1 MSQAGSSVASN
12 GREPGDRRLPD
23 EEAAKSSLEMIL
35 RSGALANA
43 QLAHVPK
50 ARPLS
55 PKRRPPQRPTP
66 VRPRRRKETSRV
78 YQQVLDRAAKAFP
91 HIRNGKARK
100 RSRIEDFSIS
110 YSDVYDDLIAEAV
123 TLDSSSI
130 TPSIRDIPA
139 PEGVQEHVFLVEN
152 LSRRAIHVLG
162 EAFNVTSEF
171 FEEHLL
177 NSGYSGAQY
186 NDPPARIWKIA
197 GLTKSYA
204 LIQLFRPTYRLPPHL
219 SGLDLENLLKG
230 RLEFALGKSEHELEA
245 RTNIFRSEWV
255 LQTDPGRKSGKSREI
270 GLMER
275 ATIWMQNSENRHC

>member
-12 GREPGDRRLPD
+12 GREPGDKRLPD

-35 RSGALANA
+35 RSGGLATA

-66 VRPRRRKETSRV
+66 EWESTEEISHR
-78 YQQVLDRAAKAFP
+78 
-91 HIRNGKARK
+91 
-100 RSRIEDFSIS
+100 DFSIS

-255 LQTDPGRKSGKSREI
+255 LQRDPGRKSGKSREI